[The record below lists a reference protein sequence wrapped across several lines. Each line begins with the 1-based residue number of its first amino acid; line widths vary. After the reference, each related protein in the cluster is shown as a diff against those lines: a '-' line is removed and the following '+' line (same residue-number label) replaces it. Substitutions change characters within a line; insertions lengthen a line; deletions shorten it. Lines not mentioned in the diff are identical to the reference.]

1 MSEQQMVA
9 SFLPGAGVG
18 IAAVQT
24 FAVLEPMNSSLA
36 ERLWNTLGEDGTID
50 DILEILSSSGLRTL
64 GSFALAQ
71 LDGAALRVVVRGTGR
86 AAIATESGLQ
96 VITATGVRTWVE
108 EIVGGRDDFE
118 LSIGEPTSEPLV
130 HQGFGALPF
139 RVASGLVPATL
150 LRFTSDARVDL
161 SNAPFDERAVST
173 AIIANAEDELVAP
186 PVLSPAPA
194 ADAGGETDDGRTRY
208 PTDESLVEHRAAAA
222 GSLPPAVPTSSQ
234 PGARDE
240 PDDYDAIYG
249 RTVAR
254 SVQAAAV
261 RTATDDADEPTDA
274 SPPPAPTASLPPPQ
288 IDHSMPAAPTP
299 LAAPSGGGLISAIP
313 GGPSGGVPSSG
324 SEVPPLGDH
333 DGRTMTAAQL
343 AALRAGRSAGAPA
356 PAPAASTGGMMVQ
369 AMVCAEGHANPPQV
383 AYCTRCGLRIDG
395 APTVVARPSLGVLR
409 FSNSATFVL
418 DRPALIGRNPKVEGV
433 VAGEVPAIVKLD
445 VGQGL
450 SRTHAAVRLEGWTV
464 LLDDL
469 NSANGTVVRLPGREP
484 RRLHPGEPVLL
495 EPGAEVDF
503 GGEISCRM
511 DAD

>member
-1 MSEQQMVA
+1 MSDRQMVA

-18 IAAVQT
+18 IAAVPT
-24 FAVLEPMNSSLA
+24 FAVLEPMNRSLA
-36 ERLWNTLGEDGTID
+36 ERLWNTLGDDGTID
-50 DILEILSSSGLRTL
+50 EILEILSSNGLRTL

-71 LDGAALRVVVRGTGR
+71 LDGAALRVVVRGTGCVVVT
-86 AAIATESGLQ
+86 TETGQ
-96 VITATGVRTWVE
+96 RVISATGVRTWVE
-108 EIVGGRDDFE
+108 EIVGGSGDFE
-118 LSIGEPTSEPLV
+118 LSIGESVPESTV
-130 HQGFGALPF
+130 HSLLGALPF
-139 RVASGLVPATL
+139 RVAGGLVPATL
-150 LRFTSDARVDL
+150 LRFTAAARLDL
-161 SNAPFDERAVST
+161 SGVSFGDGGAT
-173 AIIANAEDELVAP
+173 AAIVADDVVEGVAP
-186 PVLSPAPA
+186 TAPVEAA
-194 ADAGGETDDGRTRY
+194 ADDDGRTRFV
-208 PTDESLVEHRAAAA
+208 TDESLLEHRGGPDPMPSQAEHEPVSPAA
-222 GSLPPAVPTSSQ
+222 LH
-234 PGARDE
+234 E

-261 RTATDDADEPTDA
+261 RAIEDEADLPIDA
-274 SPPPAPTASLPPPQ
+274 SRAPDAAAPAAPPRPEHLPSSPPAP
-288 IDHSMPAAPTP
+288 PAPA
-299 LAAPSGGGLISAIP
+299 GGGLISAIP
-313 GGPSGGVPSSG
+313 GGSAGAGSPPPVPS
-324 SEVPPLGDH
+324 LGDH

-343 AALRAGRSAGAPA
+343 AALRAGGPASAPA
-356 PAPAASTGGMMVQ
+356 PTPSASTGGTMVQ

-383 AYCTRCGLRIDG
+383 AYCTRCGLRIGG
-395 APTVVARPSLGVLR
+395 APTLVPRPSLGVLR

-484 RRLHPGEPVLL
+484 RRLHPGEPILL